1 MTHGS
6 DPTRPTPATESV
18 AQLCATTADEL
29 GQLLAHR
36 LVDRRGLKLFKRLA
50 VDLSGPHRGVSGALA
65 LPAVEVLRGGEQRS
79 VEALAEALERVHG
92 AEEVPAG
99 ADLGVGAEG
108 EAVLVELHRR
118 EFVAQLAQ
126 QLDVDDELLVA
137 RHQPAL

>member
-50 VDLSGPHRGVSGALA
+50 GDLSGPHRGVSGALA
-65 LPAVEVLRGGEQRS
+65 LPAGQDLRGGEQRS
-79 VEALAEALERVHG
+79 GEGPAEAAGAGHG
-92 AEEVPAG
+92 AEEGAARAG
-99 ADLGVGAEG
+99 PGG
-108 EAVLVELHRR
+108 
-118 EFVAQLAQ
+118 
-126 QLDVDDELLVA
+126 
-137 RHQPAL
+137 